1 MDTLFLRDLTVYA
14 IVGVNPEERVNR
26 QPVVLNVELA
36 CDLATS
42 CRTDRLEDTVNY
54 KILQDRIL
62 KEVESS
68 SYFLIE
74 RLAQRVAELCLEDP
88 RVRETT
94 VMVDKPEALRST
106 RSAAV
111 RIVRKR

>member
-1 MDTLFLRDLTVYA
+1 MDTLFLRDMTVFA

-26 QPVVLNVELA
+26 QPVVLNVELS
-36 CDLATS
+36 CDLSAS
-42 CRTDRLEDTVNY
+42 CRSDRLEDTINY
-54 KILQDRIL
+54 KSLQDRIL

-68 SYFLIE
+68 SFFLIE

-88 RVRETT
+88 RVQETVVT
-94 VMVDKPEALRST
+94 LDKPEALRAT

-111 RIVRKR
+111 RLVRKR

>member
-1 MDTLFLRDLTVYA
+1 MDTLYLRDLTVFA
-14 IVGVNPEERVNR
+14 IVGVNPEERVKR

-36 CDLATS
+36 CDLSAS
-42 CRTDRLEDTVNY
+42 CRSDRLEDTINY
-54 KILQDRIL
+54 KSLQDRIL

-88 RVRETT
+88 RVQETT
-94 VMVDKPEALRST
+94 VVIDKPEALRST